1 MVYQN
6 EIHVDHIKAEHAFLA
21 RTIEPVPTADCI
33 LQELPEETFSVTDHD
48 EIQNE
53 FSKSKQANVLLGK
66 IAKNNGVVLNCFLHA
81 VEKIR
86 HVLPGTSIL
95 KRLKSSVPAT
105 GLMLVFHRK
114 DFLNSGNRYT
124 NLCATV
130 FILTHT
136 QNWLNTKEYN
146 IT

>member
-33 LQELPEETFSVTDHD
+33 LQELTEEAFSVTDHD
-48 EIQNE
+48 DIQNE

-95 KRLKSSVPAT
+95 KRLKSSVPT
-105 GLMLVFHRK
+105 IGMMLVSSQK
-114 DFLNSGNRYT
+114 DFCQFWR
-124 NLCATV
+124 
-130 FILTHT
+130 
-136 QNWLNTKEYN
+136 
-146 IT
+146 